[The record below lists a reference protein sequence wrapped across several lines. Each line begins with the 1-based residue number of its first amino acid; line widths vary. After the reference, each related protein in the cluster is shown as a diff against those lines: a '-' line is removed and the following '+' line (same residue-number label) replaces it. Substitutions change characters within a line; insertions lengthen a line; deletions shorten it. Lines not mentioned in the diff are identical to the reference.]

1 MTRSEPLKILQVTK
15 LYTPWIGGVERIVQE
30 LSEGLRNDSRF
41 DVRVLCVA
49 SRGAGS
55 SQIINGVPVRRSAS
69 FGILFGMP
77 LSLSFFLDFRRA
89 VSEVDIIHFHEP
101 FPLATLAWFF
111 FRPRKKIIVTY
122 HADIVRQRILFPLYR
137 PFLFSLLRA
146 ASFISPTSPVL
157 QSYSLTLSHF
167 PEKLRPIPLGIPL
180 RKFSHLTERHNE
192 LLGKLKERY
201 GAGPFIL
208 FAGRPAYYKGIP
220 TLFEAFRGIPARLIL
235 VGVSECDVT
244 IPSAIHQR
252 LIFTG
257 KVSDEDLP
265 AYYHFADFF
274 VLPSTK
280 PAEAFGLVQVEAMAA
295 GLPVINTALPTAVP
309 WVSRHNETGL
319 TVEPGNVSELRG
331 AILTL
336 LTQPKL
342 RESFACTARE
352 RANLFSSDRMIS
364 DYAKLYES
372 LF

>member
-69 FGILFGMP
+69 FGIFWGMP
-77 LSLSFFLDFRRA
+77 LSLSFFIDFRRS
-89 VSEVDIIHFHEP
+89 VSEADVIHFHEP

-111 FRPRKKIIVTY
+111 FRPRKRIIVTY
-122 HADIVRQRILFPLYR
+122 HADIVRQRILAPLYR
-137 PFLFSLLRA
+137 PFLFSLLRS
-146 ASFISPTSPVL
+146 ASFILPTSPVL
-157 QSYSLTLSHF
+157 QDFSLTLQYF
-167 PEKLRPIPLGIPL
+167 RDKLHPIPLGISIQ
-180 RKFSHLTERHNE
+180 KFSHLTERQGE
-192 LLGKLKERY
+192 LLQKLKKQY

-235 VGVSECDVT
+235 LGVSESDVT
-244 IPSAIHQR
+244 IPSAVR
-252 LIFTG
+252 PNLIFTG

-342 RESFACTARE
+342 RESFACAARE